1 VSEGNSLRRSRRT
14 LRAPDCGWGFG
25 VHARRRTLEDGA
37 LLEDFKAAFA
47 IGSPALLPRHFIQMM
62 PECFWT
68 RTRGG
73 LARFYAVE
81 TKRAS
86 QYMLCRMSVQK
97 ARKELEEEKQA
108 AAQAALWWV
117 RNGMTLGLGSG
128 TTAHYFIALLGEQV
142 RSGTLAVEGVA
153 SSRESERIAR
163 EAGITL
169 IDPRRGLRLDLAVDG
184 ADEIGPDLNLIK
196 GGGGALLREKAVA
209 EAARYFLV
217 IADSS
222 KRVTQLG
229 AFPLPVEVVP
239 FTLPWAMDRI
249 QELGAECALRMG
261 ALGDANPQKPYVT
274 DRETTSWTAASGR
287 LRIHTL

>member
-1 VSEGNSLRRSRRT
+1 
-14 LRAPDCGWGFG
+14 
-25 VHARRRTLEDGA
+25 
-37 LLEDFKAAFA
+37 
-47 IGSPALLPRHFIQMM
+47 
-62 PECFWT
+62 
-68 RTRGG
+68 
-73 LARFYAVE
+73 
-81 TKRAS
+81 
-86 QYMLCRMSVQK
+86 MLCRMSVQK
-97 ARKELEEEKQA
+97 ARKELEDEKQA

-142 RSGTLAVEGVA
+142 RSGALAVEGVA

-239 FTLPWAMDRI
+239 FTLPWATDRI

-261 ALGDANPQKPYVT
+261 ALGEANPQKPYLT
-274 DRETTSWTAASGR
+274 DQGNYILDCHFGKIKDPHALAAR
-287 LRIHTL
+287 LKQVPGVVEHGIFLSDAIPTRTPAALVADRQQVIVLRAGVPEMAFSDFKKGS